1 MIRIEMVVAY
11 VNIPPSSLHGRKKNV
26 VKAFNQYSG
35 FVGLKHHAKE

>member
-11 VNIPPSSLHGRKKNV
+11 VNIPLSSLHKKKKNI

-35 FVGLKHHAKE
+35 FLEL